1 MSTLQKTSL
10 EIELLDGCELG
21 CEKKCFDDI
30 QSDLGGPNA
39 VSGVTISG
47 RKFSA
52 MIEGTLVFDP
62 YTSELD
68 GE

>member
-1 MSTLQKTSL
+1 MSTLQTSL
-10 EIELLDGCELG
+10 EIELLDGCEPG
-21 CEKKCFDDI
+21 CEKKCFDEI
-30 QSDLGGPNA
+30 TTNLGGPNV